1 MLIAERCRKIQPSA
15 TLTIAAK
22 AQELRAEGIDIIS
35 LNAGEPDFD
44 TPLHIKAAAMDAI
57 QEGRTKYTPVGGTPQ
72 IKKAIQEKLHRENQ
86 LDYDTSEIIA
96 CCGGKQAISN
106 AFLAI
111 LNKGDEV
118 ILQSPYWSS
127 YPDMIKLAEG
137 EPIIIETSIEKQFK
151 IHPYQLQQAITPY
164 TKLIILNSPANP
176 TGAYYTEE
184 ELQAISNILVDHPKI
199 TIMTDDVYEK
209 IIWHS
214 EGFKNI
220 LNVVPS
226 LKERTILINSLSKT
240 YAMTGWRIGY
250 AAGPE
255 KIISAMT
262 KIQSQ
267 STANPCSI
275 AQAAAVEALS
285 KYSTDSITEMLTKF
299 TMRHQVMCERMEQ
312 IDGIEFQPASGGFYI
327 LAKVDTLLSKLH
339 MQDDLELTQFLLEEA
354 NVSVVPGSA
363 FGAKNHLRFSFATG
377 KRKINQAF
385 DQIAE
390 AISQRIEKI
399 NAQKND

>member
-15 TLTIAAK
+15 TLTIAAR
-22 AQELRAEGIDIIS
+22 AQALRAEGVDIIC

-72 IKKAIQEKLHRENQ
+72 IKKAIQEKLKRENQ
-86 LDYDTSEIIA
+86 LEYNTNEIIA
-96 CCGGKQAISN
+96 CSGGKQAISN
-106 AFLAI
+106 ALLAI

-118 ILQSPYWSS
+118 ILQAPYWSS

-137 EPIIIETSIEKQFK
+137 EPIIIETTIEKQFK

-176 TGAYYTEE
+176 TGTHYSEE

-199 TIMTDDVYEK
+199 NIMTDDVYEK
-209 IIWHS
+209 IIWHP

-226 LKERTILINSLSKT
+226 LRDRTILINSLSKT

-255 KIISAMT
+255 KIIQAMT

-285 KYSTDSITEMLTKF
+285 KYSRDCIAEMLSKF
-299 TMRHQVMCERMEQ
+299 KARHAVMCERMSR
-312 IDGIEFQPASGGFYI
+312 IEGLSFQPASGGFYLLVEANELI
-327 LAKVDTLLSKLH
+327 STLKLE
-339 MQDDLELTQFLLEEA
+339 DDLALTQFLLEEA

-363 FGAKNHLRFSFATG
+363 FGAKGHLRFSFAIG
-377 KRKINQAF
+377 KYKINQAF
-385 DQIAE
+385 DQIE
-390 AISQRIEKI
+390 RAIAKRLVEI
-399 NAQKND
+399 N